1 MTRIL
6 GWGVGVG
13 LPALAVP
20 HVLRQVQQ
28 SSVAMLDQW
37 SMDITSL
44 NGKKLLKSE
53 FFNNYFGLGRF
64 IETRQ
69 SFYLLFY

>member
-1 MTRIL
+1 
-6 GWGVGVG
+6 
-13 LPALAVP
+13 
-20 HVLRQVQQ
+20 VLRQVQQ

-53 FFNNYFGLGRF
+53 FFNNYFGLGM
-64 IETRQ
+64 
-69 SFYLLFY
+69 